1 MKGKKNQSFEEIFNL
16 AIKNHK
22 NNNFKIAEQLY
33 NKALNINSKSVDVH
47 NNLGILFN
55 QLGKFDQSI
64 ISYEKAIK
72 INPDYAPAYNN
83 LGFALNKLGKYKN
96 AINCYEKVL
105 QIKSN
110 DVDALYNLANTFKE
124 LGEFKKAINFY
135 ENTLEI
141 NPNYL
146 GALNN
151 LGNTFKDLE
160 EYSKAINCYE
170 KAIKIN
176 PDYAPAY
183 NNLANAYKE
192 LGDFNRAINIYVKAI
207 KINPNYLDAYNN
219 LGNTFKELGQNKKAI
234 NCYEKAI
241 KINPNHVDA
250 HNNLGNTFKD
260 LEEYS
265 KAINCYE
272 KAIKINP
279 NHVDSHNN
287 LGGTFKE
294 LGKHKA
300 AIDCY
305 KKAIQIEPKNL
316 TSHWLFMNT
325 FPVVYKDAKEVV
337 QYREKFKNS
346 VEKINSL
353 LDEGSQYTKK
363 QFINAI
369 SSSTNFS
376 LHYQGRDD
384 LELQRSYANLIERV
398 TKKIYKEFKKDIKKS
413 HSSKVIKIGFVSSF
427 FRDHTVSKLFKNW
440 ILKLDKKQFKE
451 FVYYVGSKFDHITN
465 EIKLNVDYFFNH
477 TDVDHII
484 NQIYQDDLDIL
495 IYLDIG
501 MKPKIQILS
510 SLRLAPIQ
518 CNTYGHPI
526 TSGFKNIDYYFSSEL
541 MEIQN
546 SKKYYSEKLINL
558 PSLGISYD
566 LPNLKNIKKPNIK
579 KQSNKIIFL
588 NLQSLFKLLPQDDHI
603 YLDIIK
609 EYPNSYFWFLN
620 RMNDS
625 VTKIFKNRISKLFE
639 KEGYDF
645 EKYFYFHPRCSQ
657 EEFFGLIQES
667 DVILDSCNWSGG
679 NTSLEAISLNKP
691 IVTYPSNFMR
701 GRYTYAILKILGIEE
716 TIATSKKKY
725 VEIIVKLARDINFR
739 NSIIKKIKERKKIL
753 FNDDKAVRFLE
764 NIIREKLL

>member
-176 PDYAPAY
+176 PDYAPVY

-279 NHVDSHNN
+279 NHVDTHNN

-451 FVYYVGSKFDHITN
+451 FVYYVGSKFDHITR